1 MSTDARIGFLQLL
14 NIICFVV
21 VVIINGLADFLP
33 INGQTTGAISDQYP
47 NLFTPAAVTFSIW
60 AVIYSLLLLFCIYQG
75 STLFETVKLK
85 LDKKEKVV
93 DKIGNLFILSCAFNV
108 AWIFAWH
115 FNLLWLSVIIMLGL
129 LITLVKIFLR
139 IHAAALY
146 NGKAKWFV
154 YIPFSIYLGW
164 ISIATIA
171 NITVWLV
178 SMSWDAFDIDPSIWA
193 SVMIAVGTALGV
205 IMLLKKNNPYF
216 AGVVIWALIG
226 ILLKQHNLF
235 SNINIISI
243 TAMSG
248 IALLLVLII
257 WNKTHVARSLTPVSK
272 GQTT

>member
-1 MSTDARIGFLQLL
+1 MSNDARIGFLQLF
-14 NIICFVV
+14 NIICFVA

-33 INGQTTGAISDQYP
+33 INGQTTGAISDRYP
-47 NLFTPAAVTFSIW
+47 NLFTPAAITFSIW
-60 AVIYSLLLLFCIYQG
+60 VVIYSLLVLFCIYQG
-75 STLFETVKLK
+75 STLFETEKRK
-85 LDKKEKVV
+85 LDKKERVV
-93 DKIGNLFILSCAFNV
+93 SRIGTLFILSCALNI

-115 FNLLWLSVIIMLGL
+115 FNVLWLSVLIMLGL
-129 LITLVKIFLR
+129 LITLVRIFLR
-139 IHAAALY
+139 IHSAALY

-154 YIPFSIYLGW
+154 YAPFSIYLGW

-171 NITVWLV
+171 NITTWLV
-178 SMSWDAFDIDPSIWA
+178 SMRWAAFGIDPSIWA

-205 IMLLKKNNPYF
+205 IMLLRKNNIYF
-216 AGVVIWALIG
+216 AGVIIWALIG

-243 TAMSG
+243 AAISG

-257 WNKTHVARSLTPVSK
+257 WNKTHVARSLTQVSK